1 MSSDP
6 TQREQPAIRRKLAAL
21 LAADVAGY
29 SRLMSLDEEETT
41 RRLVEFRTVTDTL
54 IAHHGGRIA
63 NTAGDSILAEF
74 PSSVDAVR
82 CAIEIQEAL
91 RTKNDGLPQEK
102 LLQFRI
108 GINVG
113 DVIEQGGDLLGDGI
127 NVAARLESI
136 AEPGGICISEDVRNQ
151 IEGKLTL
158 AIEFLGK
165 QQLRNLRRPVAA
177 YRVTGREPSRIG
189 KTSLFH
195 QINLQ
200 SLKPLLALG
209 TLIVALMALGALA
222 WNQFQIAALLPADRG
237 GAARTETQEPRTNA
251 TPALREILRRESFEG
266 NSYAL
271 IRAFGIKWTEA
282 EAEARA
288 MGGYLVSIGS
298 EAENDFVISLI
309 EKEDSVWRMRDE
321 GDRVQKFG
329 PWIGLVQKEF
339 SSEPKGGWVWANG
352 DEVTFENWFWH
363 QPDNYGGVEHF
374 GRYRQFSNQSGIK
387 WDDAPTTSTAN
398 AFIVEFNQ

>member
-1 MSSDP
+1 M
-6 TQREQPAIRRKLAAL
+6 

-91 RTKNDGLPQEK
+91 RTKNDGLPKEK
-102 LLQFRI
+102 ILQFRI

-177 YRVTGREPSRIG
+177 YRVTGREPSRTR
-189 KTSLFH
+189 KASLFH

-200 SLKPLLALG
+200 NLKPLLALG

-222 WNQFQIAALLPADRG
+222 WNQFQMAALLPADRG

-251 TPALREILRRESFEG
+251 APALREILRRESFKG

-271 IRAFGIKWTEA
+271 IRTFGIKWTEA

-298 EAENDFVISLI
+298 QAENDFVLSLI
-309 EKEDSVWRMRDE
+309 EKEGSVWRTRDE
-321 GDRVQKFG
+321 GNRVQKFG

-339 SSEPKGGWVWANG
+339 SNEPKGGWVWSNG
-352 DEVTFENWFWH
+352 DKLTFENWFWH

-374 GRYRQFSNQSGIK
+374 GRFRQFSNQSGIK
-387 WDDAPTTSTAN
+387 WDDARATSTAN
-398 AFIVEFNQ
+398 GFIVEFNQ